1 MIFNGNFDEEETWK
15 EGEARESKLV
25 FIGKNLDREALAA
38 GFAACRATPALME
51 KKRAALR
58 FAVGEQVE
66 CRGPSRWQRG
76 EVVAQ
81 MYREEGVDMPPGLVA
96 PYQV

>member
-1 MIFNGNFDEEETWK
+1 MKGVLNIAHADERFVYHAVHMIFKSDFIDEWEED
-15 EGEARESKLV
+15 EPRASKLV

-58 FAVGEQVE
+58 FAIGDQVL
-66 CRGPSRWQRG
+66 SSHFK
-76 EVVAQ
+76 
-81 MYREEGVDMPPGLVA
+81 L
-96 PYQV
+96 QVFGI